1 MKNLTIFVLSLFL
14 GTLAAADFNFAQA
27 ESLDGAKRLSK
38 ADVAALITGNT
49 VEWTQGAGFYKPDG
63 TFDIKWKGSDVSGK
77 WRVNDDGVECWTV
90 DKWWGGT
97 EKCFLVWHTKGDAYL
112 IQNTRKL
119 RIVKKPLSIVSKGN
133 NLSKF

>member
-1 MKNLTIFVLSLFL
+1 MKNIIVSVVLLLMGGFVLSV
-14 GTLAAADFNFAQA
+14 FNGAHA

-38 ADVAALITGNT
+38 AEVVALLSGNT
-49 VEWTQGAGFYKPDG
+49 VEWTTGAGFYKPDG
-63 TFDIKWKGSDVSGK
+63 NLYYKWKGSEGWGE

-90 DKWWGGT
+90 PKWWGQA
-97 EKCFLVWHTKGDAYL
+97 EKCFLVWHTKGDAYV
-112 IQNTRKL
+112 IQNLRKL